1 MDFETSVEWSGGYP
15 AKLSCQNGKEIDY
28 SSPIEL
34 GGMKGPLT
42 PEDAFVGSANMCFQ
56 IVFRRISS
64 DLGIEIRAYR
74 CRAVGRLE
82 TVDGVRKFVSLTL
95 HPEIVLA
102 PGSDAGRVE
111 KAVEA
116 TKRRCLVTNSMAT
129 EILVLPKVTEDA
141 GTV

>member
-1 MDFETSVEWSGGYP
+1 MDFETSVEWSGEYP
-15 AKLSCQNGKEIDY
+15 AKLSCQNGMEVDY

-34 GGMKGPLT
+34 GGVKGPLT

-56 IVFRRISS
+56 IVFRRIAS
-64 DLGIEIRAYR
+64 DLGIEMRAYR

-102 PGSDAGRVE
+102 PGSDVGRVE
-111 KAVEA
+111 KAIEA

-129 EILVLPKVTEDA
+129 EILVLPRVTEDA